1 MKAGRLPGLCFCG
14 QCRLMTTLDSAE
26 DKPYWSGAGFR
37 LGLKR
42 GLTVS
47 PGIMVFGL
55 VVGAAAERQGLS
67 GIENIAMNL
76 FVCSGIAQL
85 VALEAWPSPITWSAV
100 TALALIAAVLG
111 ARMVLMGVSLRPWF
125 GELPAWQTYSALFLL
140 NDSSWLIAMRYHA
153 EGGRDAA
160 VYLGAGVTIV
170 GGWMIATCA
179 GYVLGGLIVD
189 PARYGL
195 DMVMPV
201 FFAAMLVPLW
211 KGRRRA
217 TGWIVAGVVALAVQH
232 FVPGW
237 WFIIA
242 GSLAG
247 ALAGAFFDET
257 ARP

>member
-85 VALEAWPSPITWSAV
+85 VALEAWPSHLERSHSPRID
-100 TALALIAAVLG
+100 
-111 ARMVLMGVSLRPWF
+111 RR
-125 GELPAWQTYSALFLL
+125 
-140 NDSSWLIAMRYHA
+140 
-153 EGGRDAA
+153 
-160 VYLGAGVTIV
+160 
-170 GGWMIATCA
+170 CA
-179 GYVLGGLIVD
+179 
-189 PARYGL
+189 
-195 DMVMPV
+195 
-201 FFAAMLVPLW
+201 
-211 KGRRRA
+211 RRA
-217 TGWIVAGVVALAVQH
+217 HGAD
-232 FVPGW
+232 
-237 WFIIA
+237 
-242 GSLAG
+242 GSLA
-247 ALAGAFFDET
+247 AAVV
-257 ARP
+257 R